1 MDDFIHHLV
10 HLGLYSLVIWQIV
23 LGIYIILIWAKR
35 NINFNMS
42 PTINNNVSENKT
54 DYPIEVL
61 GARLEGKKIGPTGP
75 VEVDIKKNIIVDDVD
90 KSDLSKSSEIK
101 KGKVKTQKDKLKA
114 LRK

>member
-35 NINFNMS
+35 NIKFNIS
-42 PTINNNVSENKT
+42 PTINNVSENRT

-61 GARLEGKKIGPTGP
+61 KDKLEGKRVGPTGP
-75 VEVDIKKNIIVDDVD
+75 VEIDIKKNIIVDDVD

>member
-1 MDDFIHHLV
+1 
-10 HLGLYSLVIWQIV
+10 
-23 LGIYIILIWAKR
+23 
-35 NINFNMS
+35 MS

-61 GARLEGKKIGPTGP
+61 KDRLEGKKMGPTGP
-75 VEVDIKKNIIVDDVD
+75 VEVDIKKNIIVDDAD

-101 KGKVKTQKDKLKA
+101 RGKVKTQKDKLKA